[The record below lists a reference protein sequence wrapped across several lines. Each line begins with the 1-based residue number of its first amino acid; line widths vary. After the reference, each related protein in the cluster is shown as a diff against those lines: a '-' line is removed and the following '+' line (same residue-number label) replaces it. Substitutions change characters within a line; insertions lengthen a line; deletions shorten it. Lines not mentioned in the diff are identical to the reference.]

1 LAIGPREGVLLGAHF
16 GRAIVTSEDCTAYVC
31 DSASTDGAAVS
42 GGACGVPRHCCIRWG
57 PRCAGEGEVL
67 GVFVPHFHS
76 GKCHWVADVEMCPI
90 PMGKLDNVSVRK
102 TYVSLESSIRGLFSD
117 IFSFKIKVGVY
128 GKLAKRNDCSKETS
142 TYAAKLPA

>member
-1 LAIGPREGVLLGAHF
+1 VCRGIAVL
-16 GRAIVTSEDCTAYVC
+16 
-31 DSASTDGAAVS
+31 DG
-42 GGACGVPRHCCIRWG
+42 G

-76 GKCHWVADVEMCPI
+76 GKCHWVADVEMFPI